1 MEKREIVSDSSSAT
15 VYRTDDL
22 SLLLVLRKDTLSDSA
37 SGRTEEIP
45 GKGAVCSRMSAHLF
59 RLLETHGIHTAFVE
73 ELTDRE
79 CVFRAAEQLPF
90 SLVIRNYSA
99 GAYPERTGL
108 AEGTALPFPVAELR
122 YQKKGLNAALING
135 YDALALKLV
144 SEDELETAV
153 KTAFRINEILI
164 PYLAERG
171 MELIDLALRFGRG
184 KDGILLTG
192 ELSPDTMRLWDRET
206 HQKLD
211 SERFLKELG
220 NVQDAYLEVYRRLG
234 IGELRSILNH
244 VPRRTEDSL
253 QAGAIYDGAAAH
265 RR

>member
-22 SLLLVLRKDTLSDSA
+22 SLLLVLKKDTLSDEA
-37 SGRTEEIP
+37 SGRSEEIP

-59 RLLETHGIHTAFVE
+59 RFLETHGIHTAFVE

-99 GAYPERTGL
+99 GVYPDRTGL

-122 YQKKGLNAALING
+122 YQKKGLKAPLING

-144 SEDELETAV
+144 SEEELETAV
-153 KTAFRINEILI
+153 KTAFRVNEILI

-171 MELIDLALRFGRG
+171 IELIDISLRFGRG
-184 KDGILLTG
+184 KDGLILSG

-220 NVQDAYLEVYRRLG
+220 NVQDAYLEVYKRLG
-234 IGELRSILNH
+234 IGEVQSILNN
-244 VPRRTEDSL
+244 VPWKTEDTL
-253 QAGAIYDGAAAH
+253 QAEVIYDDSAAH
-265 RR
+265 R